1 MNPNAPVYLVDA
13 DVLMQAH
20 RSYYGFRICP
30 GFWDCLLSNH
40 SRGRI
45 LSIDRVKA
53 EITAGDALARWVND
67 TAPEQFFA
75 PTNDAHTIAS
85 FSRLMG
91 WVQASGQLTDA
102 AKQQFARA
110 ADGWLAAY
118 AHAHPNHVVVT
129 MEARAPGAKVRVPLP
144 TVCDEA
150 GVKGVNTFEM
160 LDQLGAKF
168 VLEA

>member
-1 MNPNAPVYLVDA
+1 MSPSAPVYLVDA

-20 RSYYGFRICP
+20 RSYYGFPICP

-45 LSIDRVKA
+45 LSTDRVKA
-53 EITAGDALARWVND
+53 EITAGDALARWVD
-67 TAPEQFFA
+67 DAAPESFFA
-75 PTNDAHTIAS
+75 ATTDAHTIAS

-91 WVQASGQLTDA
+91 WVQANGQFTDA
-102 AKQQFARA
+102 AKEQFARA

-118 AHAHPNHVVVT
+118 AHAHSNHVVVT

-150 GVKGVNTFEM
+150 GVKRINTFEM
-160 LDQLGAKF
+160 LEELGAKF
-168 VLEA
+168 VLEE